1 MGNFF
6 RKLINIPKI
15 LKSYFK
21 NDESLFLTILED
33 EVNEILEKYKK
44 LGTANT
50 EGLEDLLFHI
60 RSYIEIPESSKETC
74 FKNMDNIEI
83 EIDNDYVRVKGPKG
97 KLPSKDELEDYVNYL
112 LDVEEQRAV
121 EREFIFDHLKKVPF
135 LFSL

>member
-1 MGNFF
+1 MGNLL
-6 RKLINIPKI
+6 RKLIKLPKI

-21 NDESLFLTILED
+21 RDESLFLTILED

-44 LGTANT
+44 IGTANT

-60 RSYIEIPESSKETC
+60 RSYVEIPQNLKDTC

-83 EIDNDYVRVKGPKG
+83 EIDDKYVRVTGPEG
-97 KLPSKDELEDYVNYL
+97 KLPSKEEVEDYINYL

-121 EREFIFDHLKKVPF
+121 EREFIFDYLKKVPF
-135 LFSL
+135 LLSL